1 MLLFLPA
8 PREIVTAFP
17 ESKIKEGQQSCFVL
31 TVVEWN
37 ILVILGAGKE
47 RQELQSKEIKSL

>member
-1 MLLFLPA
+1 M
-8 PREIVTAFP
+8 TAFP

-37 ILVILGAGKE
+37 NLVIPGAGKE
-47 RQELQSKEIKSL
+47 RQELQSKEIKVFRMPQ